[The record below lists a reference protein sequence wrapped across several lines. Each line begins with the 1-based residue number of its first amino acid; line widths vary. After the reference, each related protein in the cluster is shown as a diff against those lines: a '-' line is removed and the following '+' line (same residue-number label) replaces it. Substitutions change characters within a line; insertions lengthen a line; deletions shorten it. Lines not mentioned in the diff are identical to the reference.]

1 MPEVENFSNPAVCFT
16 SMQAITSTLPHRDK
30 EQAQVVVKMNN

>member
-1 MPEVENFSNPAVCFT
+1 MLEVAKFSSKAFGFT
-16 SMQAITSTLPHRDK
+16 SRQAIAYILPHRDK